1 MSTIVSAG
9 NEEQRMSHYSKADFH
24 LTDSVGFA
32 ISKARNLMAMH
43 MDAAVKGLN
52 VRAHHVGILLSL
64 LQGID
69 TTPAALSRHLGV
81 DTGLMSRTLDKL
93 ETRGLL
99 TRSRSTG
106 DRRVVNVEL
115 TKAGRDV
122 ALRIAEIVP
131 DVLNARLE
139 GFTRDEFN
147 ELRRLLGK
155 FLSD

>member
-1 MSTIVSAG
+1 
-9 NEEQRMSHYSKADFH
+9 
-24 LTDSVGFA
+24 
-32 ISKARNLMAMH
+32 
-43 MDAAVKGLN
+43 
-52 VRAHHVGILLSL
+52 
-64 LQGID
+64 
-69 TTPAALSRHLGV
+69 
-81 DTGLMSRTLDKL
+81 MSRTLDKL